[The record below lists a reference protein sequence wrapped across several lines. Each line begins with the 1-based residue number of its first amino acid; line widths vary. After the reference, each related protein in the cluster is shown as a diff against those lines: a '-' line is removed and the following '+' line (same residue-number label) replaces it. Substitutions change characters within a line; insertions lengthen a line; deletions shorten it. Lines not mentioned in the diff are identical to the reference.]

1 MKLKTLALT
10 GAGMAILGFTACQDA
25 ATNNN
30 SGTSDSTVAAKDSV
44 AKISI
49 TPVEGSPAFP
59 GATLKVKD
67 IKGELQGKDSVKITI
82 NYTVSNYELK
92 HQTGDASTKE
102 CNNSKDGQHIHFI
115 LDNKPYKAL
124 YEPTNTFTVAINSEH
139 YLMSFLSRSYH
150 ESLKNPEAG
159 VLYKFSVDDKGKVT
173 KMENPKTPMVFYSRP
188 KGDYIGGDT
197 KNVLLDFYVYNGKL
211 SADDYKVKANIN
223 GQDFTIV
230 DWKPYFV
237 QNMPMGDM
245 SVSLQLQDKN
255 GNAVTGDN
263 TSVTGKAVLAAQEPM
278 K

>member
-1 MKLKTLALT
+1 MKLKSITLT
-10 GAGMAILGFTACQDA
+10 GASLVLLNLTACQNSGDNTTNNTDTA
-25 ATNNN
+25 AT
-30 SGTSDSTVAAKDSV
+30 KDTET
-44 AKISI
+44 KISV
-49 TPVEGSPAFP
+49 TPVDGSPTFP

-67 IKGELQGKDSVKITI
+67 IKGELQGADSVKITI
-82 NYTVSNYELK
+82 NYEVNNYELK
-92 HQTGDASTKE
+92 KQTGDASAKE

-159 VLYKFSVDDKGKVT
+159 VLTKFSVDSKGKIT
-173 KMENPKTPMVFYSRP
+173 QLEIPQTPMIFYSRP
-188 KGDYIGGDT
+188 KGDYIGDDT

-211 SADDYKVKANIN
+211 ATDAYKVKATIN
-223 GQDFTIV
+223 GQDFTLV

-237 QNMPMGDM
+237 QNMPMGEM
-245 SVSLQLQDKN
+245 NVRLQLLDKD
-255 GNAVTGDN
+255 GNNITGDN
-263 TSVTGKAVLAAQEPM
+263 TDVMGKASLATQEPM